1 MRIDPERRRRSRGVV
16 GWRGSIHM
24 DLAGQRAP
32 EVAAAREEWSARV
45 REREEGT
52 RGWVRLGAWEGVR
65 VVGWATWVRQAGR
78 WIRSIRR

>member
-1 MRIDPERRRRSRGVV
+1 
-16 GWRGSIHM
+16 M

-32 EVAAAREEWSARV
+32 EVAAAREGRSARV
-45 REREEGT
+45 RERERRVGM

>member
-1 MRIDPERRRRSRGVV
+1 
-16 GWRGSIHM
+16 M